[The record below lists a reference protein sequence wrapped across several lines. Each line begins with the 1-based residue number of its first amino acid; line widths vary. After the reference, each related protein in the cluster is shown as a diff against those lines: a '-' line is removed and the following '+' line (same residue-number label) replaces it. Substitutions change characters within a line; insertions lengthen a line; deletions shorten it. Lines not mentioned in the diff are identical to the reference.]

1 MAQTAASIYS
11 QLGSLL
17 AQRPG
22 LEGRGQYGDVQHQ
35 WLGRVQALVEE
46 VGTREDKAEIGIATG
61 LLAAP
66 SGRTVGNTK
75 LMTVLYRILAR
86 AELTLPADMQGA
98 FINVG
103 QEFTALQAIGKVLG
117 SATSRLLV
125 VDPYLNATSLFDFI
139 TTVPDGI
146 EIRLLCDGHY
156 QALNGQLKGGVA
168 RWEQEYGPTKPIQA
182 RASAP
187 KALHDRLVLVD
198 EIAVWNLSQSLK
210 DFAGRSPASLAKLD
224 PETAAMKFAAYENLW
239 RSASSL

>member
-1 MAQTAASIYS
+1 MAQTAASTYS

-17 AQRPG
+17 ANRPG

-46 VGTREDKAEIGIATG
+46 VGSKEDKAEVGIATG
-61 LLAAP
+61 MLAAP
-66 SGRTVGNTK
+66 SGRSIGNTR

-86 AELTLPADMQGA
+86 AEFALPADLQGA

-117 SATSRLLV
+117 SATSRVLV

-139 TTVPDGI
+139 TTVPDAI
-146 EIRLLCDGHY
+146 EIRLLCDSQY
-156 QALNGQLKGGVA
+156 QTLNAQLKSAVA
-168 RWEQEYGPTKPIQA
+168 RWQREYGAAKPIQA

-187 KALHDRLVLVD
+187 KTLHDRLVLVD
-198 EIAVWNLSQSLK
+198 ESAVWNLSQSLK

-224 PETAAMKFAAYENLW
+224 LDTAAMKFAAYDNLW
-239 RSASSL
+239 RDASPL